1 MTAKLYD
8 KLVDYSKNGRYPF
21 HMPGHKMGRGIDIK
35 DVFAMDITEIDGF
48 DNLHNPT
55 DIIKQAQEDYAALF
69 GAKHTFFAVNGAT
82 GALQAAIM
90 AICGPDDKVIMA
102 RNCHRS
108 VYSAMILTGARTV
121 YVMPQYCGVSDLP
134 GGITPESVEEA
145 VNENPDAKAIIIT
158 SPTAEGDVS
167 DIRKIAEIAHKNN
180 MVLIADEAHGAHFMF
195 SHSFPETALEMGADI
210 VVQSAHKTL
219 PCPTQ
224 SSVIHIGGNMVDSEK
239 VREALSII
247 ETSSPSY
254 VFMGTLDWC
263 REYLEKE
270 GRKIY
275 PEFTDFLINERKRLS
290 VLKNMRLL
298 DKDVCGKYGIKDID
312 VSKIV
317 ISSQNVNCVEISQIL
332 RQKYNMEMEMG
343 CHGHFMAICT
353 ISDEKE
359 KIKDLINAIIEI
371 DKHIVPNKSQKHNLK
386 FTSLNRVVSLRNAYY
401 SKAEDVPYNE
411 AAGRVSAEFLI
422 PYPPGIPAV
431 SPGELITEEALE
443 NIRLLYESGV
453 EITGVKYQGLEK
465 LRVLS

>member
-1 MTAKLYD
+1 M
-8 KLVDYSKNGRYPF
+8 N
-21 HMPGHKMGRGIDIK
+21 
-35 DVFAMDITEIDGF
+35 
-48 DNLHNPT
+48 
-55 DIIKQAQEDYAALF
+55 
-69 GAKHTFFAVNGAT
+69 VN
-82 GALQAAIM
+82 
-90 AICGPDDKVIMA
+90 DF
-102 RNCHRS
+102 
-108 VYSAMILTGARTV
+108 
-121 YVMPQYCGVSDLP
+121 QY
-134 GGITPESVEEA
+134 
-145 VNENPDAKAIIIT
+145 
-158 SPTAEGDVS
+158 
-167 DIRKIAEIAHKNN
+167 
-180 MVLIADEAHGAHFMF
+180 
-195 SHSFPETALEMGADI
+195 
-210 VVQSAHKTL
+210 
-219 PCPTQ
+219 
-224 SSVIHIGGNMVDSEK
+224 
-239 VREALSII
+239 
-247 ETSSPSY
+247 
-254 VFMGTLDWC
+254 
-263 REYLEKE
+263 
-270 GRKIY
+270 
-275 PEFTDFLINERKRLS
+275 
-290 VLKNMRLL
+290 LKNLRLL
-298 DKDVCGKYGIKDID
+298 DKDVCEKYGIKDID

>member
-8 KLVDYSKNGRYPF
+8 KLMDYSKNGRYPF
-21 HMPGHKMGRGIDIK
+21 HMPGHKMGRGMDIK
-35 DVFAMDITEIDGF
+35 DVFALDITEIDGF

-55 DIIKQAQEDYAALF
+55 GIIKEAQEDYAALF
-69 GAKHTFFAVNGAT
+69 GAKQTFFVVNGAT
-82 GALQAAIM
+82 GALQAAVM
-90 AICGPDDKVIMA
+90 AVCGPDDKVIMA

-121 YVMPQYCGVSDLP
+121 YVMPEYCGVSDLP

-145 VNENPDAKAIIIT
+145 VNENPDAKAVIIT
-158 SPTAEGDVS
+158 SPTAEGVVS
-167 DIRKIAEIAHKNN
+167 DLRKIAEIVHKNN
-180 MVLIADEAHGAHFMF
+180 MVLIADEAHGAHFKF
-195 SHSFPETALEMGADI
+195 SENFPDTALEMGADI

-224 SSVIHIGGNMVDSEK
+224 SSVIHIGGNIVESQK

-254 VFMGTLDWC
+254 IFMGTLDWC

-270 GRKIY
+270 GKNLY
-275 PEFTDFLINERKRLS
+275 PEFTEFLINERKRLS
-290 VLKNMRLL
+290 GLKNLRLL
-298 DKDVCGKYGIKDID
+298 DRDVCGKYGIKDID
-312 VSKIV
+312 ISKIV
-317 ISSQNVNCVEISQIL
+317 ISSQNVNCVDIADIL
-332 RQKYNMEMEMG
+332 RKKYKMEMEMG
-343 CHGHFMAICT
+343 CRGHFMAICT
-353 ISDEKE
+353 ISDERE
-359 KIKDLINAIIEI
+359 KIKDLISAIIEI
-371 DKHIVPNKSQKHNLK
+371 DKSIVPNEREIKNFK

-422 PYPPGIPAV
+422 PYPPGIPVV

-453 EITGVKYQGLEK
+453 EITGVKHQRLEK

>member
-1 MTAKLYD
+1 MAAKLYD
-8 KLVDYSKNGRYPF
+8 KLINYSKNGRYPF
-21 HMPGHKMGRGIDIK
+21 HMPGHKMGRGMDIK

-55 DIIKQAQEDYAALF
+55 GIIKEAQEDYAALF
-69 GAKHTFFAVNGAT
+69 GAKQTFFAVNGAT
-82 GALQAAIM
+82 GALQAAVM
-90 AICGPDDKVIMA
+90 AVCGPDDKVIMA

-121 YVMPQYCGVSDLP
+121 YIMPQYSGVSDLP
-134 GGITPESVEEA
+134 GGITPESVEKA
-145 VNENPDAKAIIIT
+145 ISENPDAKAVIIT
-158 SPTAEGDVS
+158 SPTAEGVVS
-167 DIRKIAEIAHKNN
+167 DLRKIAEIAHKNN
-180 MVLIADEAHGAHFMF
+180 MVLIADEAHGAHFIF
-195 SHSFPETALEMGADI
+195 SDKFPETALEMGADI

-224 SSVIHIGGNMVDSEK
+224 SSVIHIGSNLIDSEK

-254 VFMGTLDWC
+254 IFMGTLDLC
-263 REYLEKE
+263 REYLERE
-270 GRKIY
+270 GKKIY
-275 PEFTDFLINERKRLS
+275 PEFTEFLLNERKRLS
-290 VLKNMRLL
+290 GLKNLHLL

-312 VSKIV
+312 ISKIV
-317 ISSQNVNCVEISQIL
+317 LSSQNVNCVEIADIL
-332 RQKYNMEMEMG
+332 RKKYNMEMEMG

-359 KIKDLINAIIEI
+359 KIKGLINAIIEI
-371 DKHIVPNKSQKHNLK
+371 DKEITPNEKYKHDLK
-386 FTSLNRVVSLRNAYY
+386 FTSLNRVVSLRNAFY

-422 PYPPGIPAV
+422 PYPPGIPVV

-453 EITGVKYQGLEK
+453 EITGVKYQRLEK

>member
-1 MTAKLYD
+1 MAAKLYD
-8 KLVDYSKNGRYPF
+8 KLIDYSKNGRYPF

-48 DNLHNPT
+48 DNLHNPSG
-55 DIIKQAQEDYAALF
+55 IIKKAQEDYASLF

-90 AICGPDDKVIMA
+90 AVCGPDDKVIMA

-108 VYSAMILTGARTV
+108 VYSAMILTGTRTV
-121 YVMPQYCGVSDLP
+121 YIMPQYSCISDLP
-134 GGITPESVEEA
+134 GGVTPESVEKA
-145 VNENPDAKAIIIT
+145 VKENPDAKAVVIT
-158 SPTAEGDVS
+158 SPTAEGIVS
-167 DIRKIAEIAHKNN
+167 DLRAVAEIVHKNN
-180 MVLIADEAHGAHFMF
+180 MVLIADEAHGAHFIF
-195 SHSFPETALEMGADI
+195 SDKFPEAALKAGADI

-224 SSVIHIGGNMVDSEK
+224 SSVIHIGSDLVDSEK

-254 VFMGTLDWC
+254 IFMGTLDWC
-263 REYLEKE
+263 REYLERE
-270 GRKIY
+270 GSKLY
-275 PEFTDFLINERKRLS
+275 SGFTEFLINQRGRLS
-290 VLKNMRLL
+290 CLKNMRLL

-312 VSKIV
+312 ISKIV
-317 ISSQNVNCVEISQIL
+317 ISSQNVNCVEIADIL
-332 RQKYNMEMEMG
+332 RKKYNMEMEMG

-359 KIKDLINAIIEI
+359 KIKDLVNAIIEI
-371 DKHIVPNKSQKHNLK
+371 DKEIIPDRSRKQVLK

-401 SKAEDVPYNE
+401 SKAEDVPYSE
-411 AAGRVSAEFLI
+411 AEGRVSAEFLI
-422 PYPPGIPAV
+422 PYPPGIPV
-431 SPGELITEEALE
+431 ISPGELITKEALE

-453 EITGVKYQGLEK
+453 EITGVKYQRLEK